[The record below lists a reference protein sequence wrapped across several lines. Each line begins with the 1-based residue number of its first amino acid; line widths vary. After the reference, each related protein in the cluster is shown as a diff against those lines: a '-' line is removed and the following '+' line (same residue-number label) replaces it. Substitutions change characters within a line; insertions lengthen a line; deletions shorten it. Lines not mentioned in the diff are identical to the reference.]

1 METEILLTL
10 LVVAAAAVLFISG
23 AVRVDVAAVFVTL
36 ALAWL
41 GLVTPAQALSG
52 FSSSAVIAMLS
63 VMVLGRGLDRTGVT
77 IRIARAIVGF
87 AGIGERRLIAAAS
100 IVAGSLSAFMQSVG
114 ATAVFLPSLLRVS
127 SLSGVPASR
136 LLLPVGYAATLGGT
150 ISMVGAGTLII
161 LNDLLSQQG
170 YAPFGLFA
178 VTPVGVPLLIA
189 GIAFFCFFG
198 DRVLPRREKVR
209 LSPQE
214 ELIRT
219 WCPPCVIFY
228 LRVPAGSPLVGMTR
242 EAAHMISRYNLH
254 LISLAER
261 GEVVYTPW
269 RYTRFAAGQE
279 LGILGHDPDVERFM
293 DDFGLEWVRAG
304 ESTANVMADPN
315 VGFAEVIVRPY
326 GEIVGKTLRDLEF
339 RVTYGVEVLI
349 LLSGT
354 EEQRQNLA
362 DRPLQAGDAMVVLG
376 RWERLRALATNRNF
390 VLATPVEGRAGV
402 RERGAPAAVLCF
414 VAAVL
419 CFVAAVGLTYTGLSI
434 ATSLLSGVLAMI
446 LLGVVPVGEVYRAI
460 DWRTLTL
467 IAGLLPL
474 GIAMETSGAAR
485 FIADQTADLVAGYP
499 TLLILV
505 AVALLATAF
514 SLVIS
519 NIAATVIL
527 VPLAL
532 VMAGSFGLDPR
543 GLALLV
549 GICTSNSFLLPTHPV
564 NALLMG
570 PGNYRPRDYIVP
582 GSVMTVVFI
591 LIAVGIVSLL
601 YF

>member
-1 METEILLTL
+1 MESEILLTL
-10 LVVAAAAVLFISG
+10 LVLAGTAVLFISG
-23 AVRVDVAAVFVTL
+23 AVRVDVAAVLVAL

-52 FSSSAVIAMLS
+52 FSSSAVVAMLS

-87 AGIGERRLIAAAS
+87 AGPGERRLIAAVS
-100 IVAGSLSAFMQSVG
+100 IVAGSLSAFMQNVG

-127 SLSGVPASR
+127 SFTGVPASR
-136 LLLPVGYAATLGGT
+136 LLLPVGYAAILGGT
-150 ISMVGAGTLII
+150 VSMVGAGTLII

-178 VTPVGVPLLIA
+178 ATPVGVPLLLA
-189 GIAFFCFFG
+189 GIAFFYFFG
-198 DRVLPRREKVR
+198 DRVLPRRQEVR

-219 WCPPCVIFY
+219 WCPPCRISY
-228 LRVPAGSPLVGMTR
+228 LRVPPGSPIIGKTR
-242 EAAHMISRYNLH
+242 EEVHMISRYNLH

-261 GEVVYTPW
+261 GEIVYTPW
-269 RYTRFAAGQE
+269 RYTRFDVGQE
-279 LGILGHDPDVERFM
+279 LGILGQDEDVRRFM
-293 DDFGLEWVRAG
+293 DDFGLEWVREG
-304 ESTANVMADPN
+304 ESTADVMADPN
-315 VGFAEVIVRPY
+315 VGFAEVIIRPY
-326 GEIVGKTLRDLEF
+326 APVIGKTLRDLEF

-354 EEQRQNLA
+354 EEQRRNLA
-362 DRPLQAGDAMVVLG
+362 DLPLLAGDAMVVLG
-376 RWERLRALATNRNF
+376 RWERLRALATSRNF
-390 VLATPVEGRAGV
+390 VIGDPVEGRRGFASAV
-402 RERGAPAAVLCF
+402 RPLPFSGFL
-414 VAAVL
+414 
-419 CFVAAVGLTYTGLSI
+419 AAVGLTYTGLSI

-446 LLGVVPVGEVYRAI
+446 LLRVIPVGEVYRAI
-460 DWRTLTL
+460 DWRTLAL

-474 GIAMETSGAAR
+474 GIAMDTTGTAR
-485 FIADQTADLVAGYP
+485 YIADQTAGLAAGYP
-499 TLLILV
+499 TPLILV
-505 AVALLATAF
+505 AVAVLATAF
-514 SLVIS
+514 SLVMS
-519 NIAATVIL
+519 NITAAVLL

-570 PGNYRPRDYIVP
+570 PGNYRTRDYIVP

-591 LIAVGIVSLL
+591 FIAVGIVSLL

>member
-10 LVVAAAAVLFISG
+10 LVVAGTAVLFISG
-23 AVRVDVAAVFVTL
+23 AIRVDVAAVLVTL

-63 VMVLGRGLDRTGVT
+63 VMILGRGLDRTGVT
-77 IRIARAIVGF
+77 IRIARAIVRF
-87 AGIGERRLIAAAS
+87 AGTGERRLIAAVS
-100 IVAGSLSAFMQSVG
+100 LVAGGLSAFMQSVG

-127 SLSGVPASR
+127 SLTGVPASR
-136 LLLPVGYAATLGGT
+136 LLLPVGYAAILGGT
-150 ISMVGAGTLII
+150 VSMVGAGTLII
-161 LNDLLSQQG
+161 LNDLLAQRG

-178 VTPVGVPLLIA
+178 ITPVGVPLLLA
-189 GIAFFCFFG
+189 GIAFFYFFG
-198 DRVLPRREKVR
+198 DRVLPRREKTR

-219 WCPPCVIFY
+219 WCPPCRISY
-228 LRVPAGSPLVGMTR
+228 LRVPAGSPIVGATR
-242 EAAHMISRYNLH
+242 EAVHMISRYNLH

-269 RYTRFAAGQE
+269 RHTRFAAGQE
-279 LGILGHDPDVERFM
+279 LGVLGQDEDVRRFV

-304 ESTANVMADPN
+304 ESAANVVADPN

-326 GEIVGKTLRDLEF
+326 APITGKTLRDLEF
-339 RVTYGVEVLI
+339 RVTYGAEVLI

-354 EEQRQNLA
+354 EEQRKNLA
-362 DRPLQAGDAMVVLG
+362 DLPLQAGDAMVVLG
-376 RWERLRALATNRNF
+376 RWERLQALATDRNF
-390 VLATPVEGRAGV
+390 VLVTPVEGRAAV
-402 RERGAPAAVLCF
+402 RERGAAAAIFCFLAAV
-414 VAAVL
+414 A
-419 CFVAAVGLTYTGLSI
+419 LTYTGLSI
-434 ATSLLSGVLAMI
+434 AVSLLSGVLAMI
-446 LLGVVPVGEVYRAI
+446 LLRVVPVGEVYRAV
-460 DWRTLTL
+460 DWRTLAL

-474 GIAMETSGAAR
+474 GIAMDTTGTAR
-485 FIADQTADLVAGYP
+485 FIADRMTVLVAGYP
-499 TLLILV
+499 TLLILI
-505 AVALLATAF
+505 AIAALATAF
-514 SLVIS
+514 SLVMS
-519 NIAATVIL
+519 NIAATVLL
-527 VPLAL
+527 VPLVL

-570 PGNYRPRDYIVP
+570 PGNYRTRDYLVA
-582 GSVMTVVFI
+582 GGALTVVFI
-591 LIAVGIVSLL
+591 FVAVGIVSLL

>member
-1 METEILLTL
+1 METEVLLTL
-10 LVVAAAAVLFISG
+10 LVLAAAVVLFATGI
-23 AVRVDVAAVFVTL
+23 VRVDVAAMLVTL

-52 FSSSAVIAMLS
+52 FSSSAVIALLS
-63 VMVLGRGLDRTGVT
+63 VMVLGRGLDWTGVT
-77 IRIARAIVGF
+77 IRIARSIVRL
-87 AGIGERRLIAAAS
+87 AGTGERRLIAAVS
-100 IVAGSLSAFMQSVG
+100 LVAGGLSAFMQSVG

-127 SLSGVPASR
+127 SLTGVPASR
-136 LLLPVGYAATLGGT
+136 LLLPVGYAAILGGT
-150 ISMVGAGTLII
+150 VSMVGAGTLIV
-161 LNDLLSQQG
+161 LNDLLSQRG

-178 VTPVGVPLLIA
+178 VTPVGVPLLLA
-189 GIAFFCFFG
+189 GIAFFYFFG
-198 DRVLPRREKVR
+198 DRVLPRREEAR

-219 WCPPCVIFY
+219 WRPPCSISY
-228 LRVPAGSPLVGMTR
+228 LRIPAGSLLVGMTR
-242 EAAHMISRYNLH
+242 DAAHMISRYGLH
-254 LISLAER
+254 LISLAEG

-279 LGILGHDPDVERFM
+279 LGILGQDDDVARFV

-326 GEIVGKTLRDLEF
+326 APVIGKTLRDLEF

-354 EEQRQNLA
+354 EEQRKNLA
-362 DRPLQAGDAMVVLG
+362 DLPLQAGDAMVVLG
-376 RWERLRALATNRNF
+376 RWERLRALATSRNF
-390 VLATPVEGRAGV
+390 VLVTPVEGRAAV
-402 RERGAPAAVLCF
+402 RERGAAAAVLCF
-414 VAAVL
+414 LAAV
-419 CFVAAVGLTYTGLSI
+419 ALTYTGLSI
-434 ATSLLSGVLAMI
+434 AISLLSGVLAMV
-446 LLGVVPVGEVYRAI
+446 LLRVIPVGEVYRAV
-460 DWRTLTL
+460 DWRTLAL

-474 GIAMETSGAAR
+474 GIAMDTTGTAR
-485 FIADQTADLVAGYP
+485 FIADRMTGLVAGYP
-499 TLLILV
+499 TLLLLIAI
-505 AVALLATAF
+505 AVLATAF
-514 SLVIS
+514 SLVMS
-519 NIAATVIL
+519 NVAATVLL
-527 VPLAL
+527 VPLVL

-570 PGNYRPRDYIVP
+570 PGNYRTRDYLVA
-582 GSVMTVVFI
+582 GGALTVVFI
-591 LIAVGIVSLL
+591 LVAVGIVSLL

>member
-10 LVVAAAAVLFISG
+10 LVVAGTAVLFISG
-23 AVRVDVAAVFVTL
+23 AVRVDVAAVLVAL

-52 FSSSAVIAMLS
+52 LSSSAVVAMLS
-63 VMVLGRGLDRTGVT
+63 VMVLGHGLDRTGVT
-77 IRIARAIVGF
+77 IRIARAIIGL
-87 AGIGERRLIAAAS
+87 AGTGERRLIAAVS

-136 LLLPVGYAATLGGT
+136 LLLPVGYAAILGGT
-150 ISMVGAGTLII
+150 VSMVGAGTLII

-178 VTPVGVPLLIA
+178 VTPVGVPLLLA

-198 DRVLPRREKVR
+198 DRVLPRREKAR

-219 WCPPCVIFY
+219 WCPPCRIFY
-228 LRVPAGSPLVGMTR
+228 LRVPPGSPLVGKTR
-242 EAAHMISRYNLH
+242 EGVHMISHYNLH

-261 GEVVYTPW
+261 GEITYTPW
-269 RYTRFAAGQE
+269 RHTRFVAGQE
-279 LGILGHDPDVERFM
+279 LGILGQDEDVRRFV

-354 EEQRQNLA
+354 EEQRRNLA

-390 VLATPVEGRAGV
+390 VMVTPVEGRAGI
-402 RERGAPAAVLCF
+402 RERGAAAAVLCF
-414 VAAVL
+414 LAAV
-419 CFVAAVGLTYTGLSI
+419 ALTYTGLSI

-446 LLGVVPVGEVYRAI
+446 LLRVVPIGEIYRAI

-467 IAGLLPL
+467 IAGILPL
-474 GIAMETSGAAR
+474 GIAMDTSGTAR
-485 FIADQTADLVAGYP
+485 FIAEQTAGLVAGYP
-499 TLLILV
+499 TPLILIAV
-505 AVALLATAF
+505 AVLATAF
-514 SLVIS
+514 SLVMS
-519 NIAATVIL
+519 NIAATVLL

-532 VMAGSFGLDPR
+532 VMADSFGLDPR

-570 PGNYRPRDYIVP
+570 PGNYLTRDYIVP
-582 GSVMTVVFI
+582 GSIMTVVFI
-591 LIAVGIVSLL
+591 LIAVGIVSFL

>member
-1 METEILLTL
+1 METEVLLTL
-10 LVVAAAAVLFISG
+10 LVLAAAAVLFITG
-23 AVRVDVAAVFVTL
+23 VVRVDVAAVLVTL

-41 GLVTPAQALSG
+41 GLVTPVQALSG

-63 VMVLGRGLDRTGVT
+63 VMALGRGLDRTGVT

-87 AGIGERRLIAAAS
+87 AGTGERRLTAAVS
-100 IVAGSLSAFMQSVG
+100 LVAGGLSAFMQSVG

-127 SLSGVPASR
+127 SLTGVPASR

-150 ISMVGAGTLII
+150 VSMVGAGTLII
-161 LNDLLSQQG
+161 LNDLLRQRG
-170 YAPFGLFA
+170 YAPFELFA
-178 VTPVGVPLLIA
+178 VTPVGLPLLLS
-189 GIAFFCFFG
+189 GIAFFYFFG
-198 DRVLPRREKVR
+198 NRVLPRHQKVR

-219 WCPPCVIFY
+219 WCLPCRISY
-228 LRVPAGSPLVGMTR
+228 LRIPSQSPLAGKTR
-242 EAAHMISRYNLH
+242 EGVHMISRYGLH

-269 RYTRFAAGQE
+269 RYTRFAVGQE
-279 LGILGHDPDVERFM
+279 LGILGEAESIARFM

-304 ESTANVMADPN
+304 ESTADVAADPN

-326 GEIVGKTLRDLEF
+326 APIVGKTLRDLEF
-339 RVTYGVEVLI
+339 RVTYGAEVLVI
-349 LLSGT
+349 HTGA
-354 EEQRQNLA
+354 EERREDLA
-362 DRPLQAGDAMVVLG
+362 DIPLQAGDTMVVLG
-376 RWERLRALATNRNF
+376 RWERLRALATSRNF
-390 VLATPVEGRAGV
+390 VLVTPVEGQAGI
-402 RERGAPAAVLCF
+402 RERSATAAI
-414 VAAVL
+414 L
-419 CFVAAVGLTYTGLSI
+419 CFVAAVGLTYTGLAI
-434 ATSLLSGVLAMI
+434 PVSLLSGVVAMI
-446 LLGVVPVGEVYRAI
+446 LLRVIPVGEVYRAV
-460 DWRTLTL
+460 DWRTLVL

-474 GIAMETSGAAR
+474 GIAMETTGTAR
-485 FIADQTADLVAGYP
+485 FVADLLVGLVAGYP

-505 AVALLATAF
+505 AVAVLATAF

-519 NIAATVIL
+519 NIAATVLL

-532 VMAGSFGLDPR
+532 TMAGPLGLDPR
-543 GLALLV
+543 GMALLV

-570 PGNYRPRDYIVP
+570 PGGYRTRDYFAA
-582 GSVMTVVFI
+582 GSVMTAAFI

>member
-1 METEILLTL
+1 METEVLLTL
-10 LVVAAAAVLFISG
+10 LVVAGAAVLFISG

-87 AGIGERRLIAAAS
+87 AGTGERRLTAAVS
-100 IVAGSLSAFMQSVG
+100 LVAGGLSAFMQSVG
-114 ATAVFLPSLLRVS
+114 ATAVFLPLLLRVS
-127 SLSGVPASR
+127 SLTGVTASR

-150 ISMVGAGTLII
+150 VSMVGAGTLII
-161 LNDLLSQQG
+161 LNDLLPQAG

-178 VTPVGVPLLIA
+178 VTPIGVPLLIA
-189 GIAFFCFFG
+189 GIAFFYFFG
-198 DRVLPRREKVR
+198 DRVLPWREKAR

-219 WCPPCVIFY
+219 WQPPSHISY
-228 LRVPAGSPLVGMTR
+228 LRVPAESPLAGKTR
-242 EAAHMISRYNLH
+242 EEVRMISRYNLH
-254 LISLAER
+254 LISLAEQN
-261 GEVVYTPW
+261 EIVYTPW
-269 RYTRFAAGQE
+269 RHTRFAAGQE
-279 LGILGHDPDVERFM
+279 LGILGKDDDVNRFKV
-293 DDFGLEWVRAG
+293 DFGLKWVRPG
-304 ESTANVMADPN
+304 KSSANVRTDPN

-326 GEIVGKTLRDLEF
+326 APVIGKTLRDLEF
-339 RVTYGVEVLI
+339 RVTYGAEVLI
-349 LLSGT
+349 LLSGA
-354 EEQRQNLA
+354 EEQRMNLA
-362 DRPLQAGDAMVVLG
+362 DLPLQAGDAMLVLG
-376 RWERLRALATNRNF
+376 RWERLRALATSKSF
-390 VLATPVEGRAGV
+390 VMMTPIEGGAGV
-402 RERGAPAAVLCF
+402 RERGAKTAALCF

-419 CFVAAVGLTYTGLSI
+419 LTYTGLSI
-434 ATSLLSGVLAMI
+434 ATSLLSGVVAMV
-446 LLGVVPVGEVYRAI
+446 LLRVIPVGEVYRAI
-460 DWRTLTL
+460 DWRTLVL

-474 GIAMETSGAAR
+474 GIAMDSTGTAAFVTDAMTR
-485 FIADQTADLVAGYP
+485 LVTGYP
-499 TLLILV
+499 TFLVLIAIGLF
-505 AVALLATAF
+505 ATAF

-519 NIAATVIL
+519 NIAATVLL

-532 VMAGSFGLDPR
+532 VMAGSLGLDPR

-570 PGNYRPRDYIVP
+570 PGNYQPRDYIVP
-582 GSVMTVVFI
+582 GSIMTVVFI

>member
-1 METEILLTL
+1 METEVLLTL
-10 LVVAAAAVLFISG
+10 LVVAGAAALFISG
-23 AVRVDVAAVFVTL
+23 VVRVDVAAVSVTL

-41 GLVTPAQALSG
+41 GLITPVQALSG

-87 AGIGERRLIAAAS
+87 AGTGERRLIATVS
-100 IVAGSLSAFMQSVG
+100 LVAGGLSAFMQSVG

-127 SLSGVPASR
+127 SLTGVSASR

-150 ISMVGAGTLII
+150 VSMVGAGTLII
-161 LNDLLSQQG
+161 LNDLLRQRG
-170 YAPFGLFA
+170 YAPFELFA
-178 VTPVGVPLLIA
+178 VTPVGLPLLLA
-189 GIAFFCFFG
+189 GIAFFYLFG
-198 DRVLPRREKVR
+198 DRVLPRHERAR
-209 LSPQE
+209 LTPQE
-214 ELIRT
+214 ELVQT
-219 WCPPCVIFY
+219 WCLPCRIFY

-261 GEVVYTPW
+261 DEVVYTPW

-279 LGILGHDPDVERFM
+279 LGILGEAESIGRFM

-326 GEIVGKTLRDLEF
+326 APIVGKTLRDLEF
-339 RVTYGVEVLI
+339 RVTYGVEVLVI
-349 LLSGT
+349 HTG
-354 EEQRQNLA
+354 EGERRENLA
-362 DRPLQAGDAMVVLG
+362 DLPLRAGDAMVVLG

-390 VLATPVEGRAGV
+390 VMVNPIEGRAGV
-402 RERGAPAAVLCF
+402 LERGAPAAVLCF
-414 VAAVL
+414 VAAV
-419 CFVAAVGLTYTGLSI
+419 ALTYTGLSI

-446 LLGVVPVGEVYRAI
+446 LLRVIPAGEAYRAI
-460 DWRTLTL
+460 DWRTLTM

-474 GIAMETSGAAR
+474 GIAMETAGTAR
-485 FIADQTADLVAGYP
+485 FIADQTAGLVAGCP
-499 TLLILV
+499 TPLILI
-505 AVALLATAF
+505 AVALLATIF

-570 PGNYRPRDYIVP
+570 PGNYRPRDYILP
-582 GSVMTVVFI
+582 GSIMTVVFI

>member
-23 AVRVDVAAVFVTL
+23 AVRVDVAAVLVTL

-52 FSSSAVIAMLS
+52 FSSSAVVAMLS
-63 VMVLGRGLDRTGVT
+63 VMVLGHGLDRTGVT

-87 AGIGERRLIAAAS
+87 AGTGERRLIAAVS
-100 IVAGSLSAFMQSVG
+100 IVAGSLSAFMQNVG

-127 SLSGVPASR
+127 SLTGVPASR
-136 LLLPVGYAATLGGT
+136 LLLPVGYAAILGGT
-150 ISMVGAGTLII
+150 VSMVGAGTLII
-161 LNDLLSQQG
+161 LNDLLAQRG

-178 VTPVGVPLLIA
+178 VTPVGVPLLLA
-189 GIAFFCFFG
+189 GIAFFYFFG
-198 DRVLPRREKVR
+198 DRVLPRREKTR

-219 WCPPCVIFY
+219 WCPPCRISY
-228 LRVPAGSPLVGMTR
+228 LRAPPGSPIVGKTR
-242 EAAHMISRYNLH
+242 EAVHMISRYNLH

-261 GEVVYTPW
+261 GEITYTPW
-269 RYTRFAAGQE
+269 RHTRFAARQE
-279 LGILGHDPDVERFM
+279 LGILGQDEDVRRFV

-326 GEIVGKTLRDLEF
+326 GGIVGKTLRDLEF

-362 DRPLQAGDAMVVLG
+362 DRPLQGDAMVVLG
-376 RWERLRALATNRNF
+376 RWERLRALATDRNF
-390 VLATPVEGRAGV
+390 VMVTPVEGRAGV
-402 RERGAPAAVLCF
+402 RERGAAAAVLCF
-414 VAAVL
+414 L
-419 CFVAAVGLTYTGLSI
+419 AAVGLTYTGLSI

-446 LLGVVPVGEVYRAI
+446 LLRIVPIGEVYRAI
-460 DWRTLTL
+460 DWRTLAL

-474 GIAMETSGAAR
+474 GIAMDTTGTAR
-485 FIADQTADLVAGYP
+485 FIADQTAGLVAGYP
-499 TLLILV
+499 TPLILV
-505 AVALLATAF
+505 AVAVLATAF
-514 SLVIS
+514 SLVMS
-519 NIAATVIL
+519 NIAATVLL

-570 PGNYRPRDYIVP
+570 PGNYRTRDYLVAGGALTI
-582 GSVMTVVFI
+582 VFI
-591 LIAVGIVSLL
+591 FVAVGIVSLF

>member
-1 METEILLTL
+1 METEVLLTL
-10 LVVAAAAVLFISG
+10 LVVAGAAALFISG
-23 AVRVDVAAVFVTL
+23 VVRVDVAAVSVTL

-41 GLVTPAQALSG
+41 GLITPVQALSG

-87 AGIGERRLIAAAS
+87 AGTGERRLIATVS
-100 IVAGSLSAFMQSVG
+100 LVAGGLSAFMQSVG

-127 SLSGVPASR
+127 SLTGVSASR

-150 ISMVGAGTLII
+150 VSMVGAGTLII
-161 LNDLLSQQG
+161 LNDLLRQRG
-170 YAPFGLFA
+170 YAPFELFA
-178 VTPVGVPLLIA
+178 VTPVGLPLLLA
-189 GIAFFCFFG
+189 GIAFFYLFG
-198 DRVLPRREKVR
+198 DRVLPRHERAR
-209 LSPQE
+209 LTPQE
-214 ELIRT
+214 ELVQT
-219 WCPPCVIFY
+219 WCLPCRIFY

-261 GEVVYTPW
+261 DEVVYTPW

-279 LGILGHDPDVERFM
+279 LGILGEAESIGRFM

-326 GEIVGKTLRDLEF
+326 APIVGKTLRDLEF
-339 RVTYGVEVLI
+339 RVTYGVEVLVI
-349 LLSGT
+349 HTG
-354 EEQRQNLA
+354 EGERRENLA
-362 DRPLQAGDAMVVLG
+362 DLPLRAGDAMVVLG

-390 VLATPVEGRAGV
+390 VMVNPIEGRAGV
-402 RERGAPAAVLCF
+402 LERGAPAAVLCF
-414 VAAVL
+414 VAAV
-419 CFVAAVGLTYTGLSI
+419 ALTYTGLSI

-446 LLGVVPVGEVYRAI
+446 LLRVIPAGEAYRAI
-460 DWRTLTL
+460 DWRTLTM

-474 GIAMETSGAAR
+474 GIAMETTGTAR
-485 FIADQTADLVAGYP
+485 FIADQTAGLVAGCP
-499 TLLILV
+499 TPLILI
-505 AVALLATAF
+505 AVALLATIF

-519 NIAATVIL
+519 NIAATVIV

-543 GLALLV
+543 GLALLA

-570 PGNYRPRDYIVP
+570 PGNYRPRDYILP
-582 GSVMTVVFI
+582 GSIMTVVFI